1 MMLICFFR
9 MTPWIRM
16 DSNGFESVEQ
26 AIDRIDAVVYGMIDR
41 DSEEMRAIRKSIAEL
56 SRGLGGERSPSISL
70 RLTIND
76 RIQARV
82 LPIDILTFTSDR
94 GEEPYD
100 ATEDSSPQRYRLQE
114 VECVVPRDRCPRCW
128 QAWPHKFQHP
138 QCPHCHLR
146 LGTACTVIVE
156 DEQYPQCE
164 DGTISSDAPV
174 CEDCGFA
181 PDKEGVECPQ
191 LPSCID

>member
-1 MMLICFFR
+1 
-9 MTPWIRM
+9 
-16 DSNGFESVEQ
+16 
-26 AIDRIDAVVYGMIDR
+26 MIDR

-114 VECVVPRDRCPRCW
+114 VECVVPARSVSEMLAGVAPQVSAPTMPTLSSPARHSVHGDRR
-128 QAWPHKFQHP
+128 
-138 QCPHCHLR
+138 R
-146 LGTACTVIVE
+146 
-156 DEQYPQCE
+156 
-164 DGTISSDAPV
+164 
-174 CEDCGFA
+174 
-181 PDKEGVECPQ
+181 
-191 LPSCID
+191 